1 MIMSCHDL
9 GGEGCMGL
17 IQCCLGCCMGL
28 ILKYLQGVYLI
39 RACLGGCV
47 RGLPEDVLWEYG
59 VNPGM
64 S

>member
-1 MIMSCHDL
+1 MIL
-9 GGEGCMGL
+9 GEKGVWGSSSAVFGCY
-17 IQCCLGCCMGL
+17 MGL
-28 ILKYLQGVYLI
+28 ILKHLQGVYLI